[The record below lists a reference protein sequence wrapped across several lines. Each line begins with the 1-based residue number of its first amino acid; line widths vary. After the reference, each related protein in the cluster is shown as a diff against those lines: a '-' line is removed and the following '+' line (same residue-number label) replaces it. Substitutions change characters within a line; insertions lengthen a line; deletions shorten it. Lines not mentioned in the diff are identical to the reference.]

1 MLSFENNGLDEVI
14 RTIEEKSDYIFNY
27 DPDLLAEYHFS
38 GEVNAGKVTNALKNL
53 LYDSPYTY
61 ELDGNTIIVYRP
73 EPRTYRV
80 CGTISGFAKEPLVA
94 ANIAAVALNSGGQS
108 DELGLFDFELIADK
122 NQKVEITYLGY
133 QPVSFMVQDL
143 TGSTCPAYRLTIDQ
157 DLWGEEIVIKDYLL
171 DGISEGEAFGSFE
184 MDFDK
189 LSKNHSTVEHDIL
202 KTAQLLPGINSID
215 DSATNLQIRGS
226 NPGQNLIL
234 WEGTPVYN
242 AGHIF
247 GMISAVNPFSVDGVS
262 IFKGAHDP
270 KYDNRVGGIVDIS
283 LTDSIS
289 NTFQGSLGTTLT
301 EGHVNLDVP
310 LVDDRLSL
318 VLSGRQS
325 IRGIYNSPPVQSYT
339 DKVFQFSIIDDQE
352 QSSDPETLTTEQ
364 ILDYN
369 DWSAK
374 LLYRASDR
382 LRANLSAY
390 SNHQDFKYSFSFAGD
405 PFVSED
411 KITVDT
417 KIINGGID
425 VELNDKWSGSFS
437 FYNSRY
443 SNRYNILE
451 SEGEVLLREINQSNL
466 VEDNSFMLA
475 NSFTPSLNWAVNAG
489 YEYNTKSVSLDPGVN
504 VNFDPEFATENN
516 ERAGFHNLFLSVSH
530 YGKKIRLDA
539 GTRTTYYQVRK
550 QWKHSPRL
558 NLQYFVNEKLK
569 LKIDG
574 GIYHQFISRLSNF
587 GSRQISVDNP
597 LWILNVSDNQLSQVA
612 RKVATGFVL
621 RDRGWLMDVEAYY
634 NQTDGVS
641 TLAPSFRLLSESNSF
656 TKGSATTT
664 GVDVLLKKK
673 WPGFS
678 TWINYSFGVSKSNFP
693 EIAEASFY
701 SPNDIRHNVTF
712 VGSFKVKRVQF
723 SLSSNYH
730 SGLPFSRPELVLN
743 EEEEAPE
750 DPFLF
755 FLDYEQFNDRR
766 LKPYVRFDLNMN
778 YRFDLKRG
786 KRLKSEIS
794 LSLINIFNAN
804 NLAAREHY
812 LNYNEEEDT
821 YALAF
826 VDKVLLG
833 RTPLLL
839 WRVYW

>member
-1 MLSFENNGLDEVI
+1 MRLRNSYQLLTLIFAIFSSALFCQSRMLSFENNGLDEVI

-325 IRGIYNSPPVQSYT
+325 IRGIYNSPPLQSYT
-339 DKVFQFSIIDDQE
+339 
-352 QSSDPETLTTEQ
+352 
-364 ILDYN
+364 
-369 DWSAK
+369 
-374 LLYRASDR
+374 
-382 LRANLSAY
+382 
-390 SNHQDFKYSFSFAGD
+390 
-405 PFVSED
+405 
-411 KITVDT
+411 
-417 KIINGGID
+417 
-425 VELNDKWSGSFS
+425 
-437 FYNSRY
+437 
-443 SNRYNILE
+443 
-451 SEGEVLLREINQSNL
+451 
-466 VEDNSFMLA
+466 
-475 NSFTPSLNWAVNAG
+475 
-489 YEYNTKSVSLDPGVN
+489 
-504 VNFDPEFATENN
+504 
-516 ERAGFHNLFLSVSH
+516 
-530 YGKKIRLDA
+530 
-539 GTRTTYYQVRK
+539 
-550 QWKHSPRL
+550 
-558 NLQYFVNEKLK
+558 
-569 LKIDG
+569 
-574 GIYHQFISRLSNF
+574 
-587 GSRQISVDNP
+587 
-597 LWILNVSDNQLSQVA
+597 
-612 RKVATGFVL
+612 
-621 RDRGWLMDVEAYY
+621 
-634 NQTDGVS
+634 
-641 TLAPSFRLLSESNSF
+641 
-656 TKGSATTT
+656 
-664 GVDVLLKKK
+664 
-673 WPGFS
+673 
-678 TWINYSFGVSKSNFP
+678 
-693 EIAEASFY
+693 
-701 SPNDIRHNVTF
+701 
-712 VGSFKVKRVQF
+712 
-723 SLSSNYH
+723 
-730 SGLPFSRPELVLN
+730 
-743 EEEEAPE
+743 
-750 DPFLF
+750 
-755 FLDYEQFNDRR
+755 
-766 LKPYVRFDLNMN
+766 
-778 YRFDLKRG
+778 
-786 KRLKSEIS
+786 
-794 LSLINIFNAN
+794 
-804 NLAAREHY
+804 
-812 LNYNEEEDT
+812 
-821 YALAF
+821 
-826 VDKVLLG
+826 
-833 RTPLLL
+833 
-839 WRVYW
+839 